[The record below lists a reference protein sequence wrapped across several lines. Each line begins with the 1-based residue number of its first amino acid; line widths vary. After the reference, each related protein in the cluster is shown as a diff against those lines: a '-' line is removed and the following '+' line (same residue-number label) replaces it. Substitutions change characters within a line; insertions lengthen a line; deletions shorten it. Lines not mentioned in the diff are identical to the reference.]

1 MVARRSSKPFGVGSS
16 PTESAKYYKYMCE
29 YITESLVII
38 VDTNLENLSK
48 DQQLE
53 KRIVILRSEGLSYR
67 EIQIKLGNPSKQF
80 IRDTLKKL
88 NPELLGDIFP
98 NHGKL

>member
-1 MVARRSSKPFGVGSS
+1 
-16 PTESAKYYKYMCE
+16 MCKD
-29 YITESLVII
+29 ITESLVII
-38 VDTNLENLSK
+38 IEENLEILSK

-88 NPELLGDIFP
+88 SPELLGDIFP
-98 NHGKL
+98 NLGKL